1 MSLFYKKT
9 AGLALCTLLGAT
21 SLYAQQ
27 SITGIVSD
35 AKGPISGAT
44 VSVKGTT
51 RGTQTAANGSF
62 TIQASQGETLRIS
75 IVGYKSQEIVVGS
88 AKTLNI
94 TLTEDASA
102 LEEVVVTAMGIKRAP
117 KELGYAMSTVDSK
130 ELTKTGSPNFAGALY
145 GKAPG
150 VRISAAPGGATSGI
164 NINIRGTNSIT
175 GNSQPLV
182 IIDGVPMRQTSFN
195 NSDYW
200 GDQRARG
207 NGLEDLNPEDIENI
221 SILKGASAAALY
233 GSEAMNG
240 VVLVTTK
247 SGKAGKG
254 FSVDFN
260 ATYTHDQIAYLPRF
274 QDVRGPGY
282 SKAYNDVKQADDLFF
297 YYGDEDKVNGITR
310 GLMNTSLNFG
320 PKFDGKDI
328 ISWDGQ
334 VRPYSA
340 QNSYNKFFNNPNNS
354 IFNLAIGNTS
364 ENSNIRFSLTRQD
377 NQMTALDSYNKK
389 NVANLNASFTLWNK
403 FKNDVVVNFVNQHT
417 HNRPFLTD
425 RLINNTAGMI
435 STFDNP
441 EWYLN
446 KYRTSLG
453 YKYVI
458 KDPNTQSLTP
468 DEDIHYFG
476 YRGDV
481 LGFLWDT
488 KAKQYDEYSNR
499 LIGSYTATWSIT
511 DDLSLRGRVSADVT
525 SQRTESRQPNE
536 IPLEFGNSGGFSL
549 GNQNANIYY
558 TDLLATYNKNINEDI
573 KVGVIAGYTAT
584 RSQDTYVQNETSG
597 GLTVRDWFDVNAS
610 LNQPIR
616 NDRYNYRNYMLRDAV
631 FGTLNFNLKQF
642 WNVEGTLRRERISTM
657 NPENNVL
664 YYPSVNSSFILSD
677 AVKLPEFFNYAK
689 LRASWG
695 IVGSYPDIYK
705 SALAYT
711 VKTLGPQVTNGASV
725 IYSTLPTTGFGNID
739 IKPETKNEIEFGLET
754 RMLNGRLGL
763 DVTYYNGLVKDQI
776 INYTLPISSGSNSI
790 LANVGSLRN
799 TGWEF
804 AINGTPIQK
813 ENFKWSSTLNFSMNN
828 NKVVSLPGNAS
839 TLLLRDYDG
848 NAAQLVANVGQS
860 MGDIMVRPTKM
871 DENGNRVVSSNGLY
885 EIDGDRWIKA
895 GNALPKAVGGLIN
908 NFSYKNFSL
917 DVLMDFRLGG
927 SVMPTGTNWMISRGL
942 LEESLNNMDA
952 EHGGLSY
959 YQAKN
964 ANGSI
969 VGIATNATT
978 GPNGETVYHDGM
990 LLDGV
995 LADGSSNTNII
1006 SQATYYA
1013 NTYNWG
1019 GPQYSQSR
1027 YELYVKKN
1035 NYVKMRE
1042 ISIGYRLPASVANKL
1057 KAKNI
1062 QLSAFGRNLFFVYRS
1077 IKDLDPE
1084 QMTGGSNWINSVS
1097 NAGTSPATRTYG
1109 LMLRASF

>member
-1 MSLFYKKT
+1 MSYFYKKS
-9 AGLALCTLLGAT
+9 AGLALCTLFSASALF
-21 SLYAQQ
+21 AQQ
-27 SITGIVSD
+27 SVTGKVTD
-35 AKGPISGAT
+35 ATGPISG
-44 VSVKGTT
+44 VSVSIKGTS
-51 RGTQTAANGSF
+51 RGTQTGPDGSF
-62 TIQASQGETLRIS
+62 TIQAAQGETLRFS
-75 IVGYKSQEIVVGS
+75 MVGYKATEISVGS
-88 AKTLNI
+88 TKTINVSLQ
-94 TLTEDASA
+94 EDASA
-102 LEEVVVTAMGIKRAP
+102 LDEVVVTAMGIKRAP

-150 VRISAAPGGATSGI
+150 VRISAAPGGATSGV

-182 IIDGVPMRQTSFN
+182 IIDGVPMRQSSFN

-260 ATYTHDQIAYLPRF
+260 ATYAHDQIAYLPRF

-282 SKAYNDVKQADDLFF
+282 SKAYQNDKQSDDLF
-297 YYGDEDKVNGITR
+297 YYYTPAEAINGVNRGVMNSGI
-310 GLMNTSLNFG
+310 NFG
-320 PKFDGKDI
+320 PKFDGQDI

-354 IFNLAIGNTS
+354 IFNLAIGNAT
-364 ENSNIRFSLTRQD
+364 ENSNIRFSITRQD
-377 NQMTALDSYNKK
+377 NQMTAMDSYNKK
-389 NVANLNASFTLWNK
+389 NIANLNASFTLWKK
-403 FKNDVVVNFVNQHT
+403 FKNDVVVNFINQQT
-417 HNRPFLTD
+417 HNRPLLTD
-425 RLINNTAGMI
+425 RLINNFTGMI

-441 EWYLN
+441 DWYLN
-446 KYRTSLG
+446 KYQTSLG

-458 KDPNTQSLTP
+458 KDPKTQSLTP
-468 DEDIHYFG
+468 AEDIHYFG

-481 LGFLWDT
+481 LEYYWNS
-488 KAKQYDEYSNR
+488 KAKQYDENSNR

-525 SQRTESRQPNE
+525 SLKTEDKQPNE
-536 IPLEFGNSGGFSL
+536 VPLAFGNTGFFSL

-558 TDLLATYNKNINEDI
+558 TDLMATYNKQLNDDI
-573 KVGVIAGYTAT
+573 KLGVVAGYTAT
-584 RSQDTYVQNETSG
+584 RSQDIYVENETDG
-597 GLTVRDWFDVNAS
+597 GLTVRNWYDVNAT
-610 LNQPIR
+610 LNQAKR

-631 FGTLNFNLKQF
+631 FGTVNFNLKQF

-657 NPENNVL
+657 NPDNNVL
-664 YYPSVNSSFILSD
+664 YYPSLNTSFILSD
-677 AVKLPEFFNYAK
+677 AVKLPEIFSYAK
-689 LRASWG
+689 LRGSWG
-695 IVGSYPDIYK
+695 IVGNYPDIYK
-705 SALAYT
+705 SALSYT
-711 VKTLGPQVTNGASV
+711 QKTLGPQADGGTSV
-725 IYSTLPTTGFGNID
+725 IYTTVPTTEFGNEN
-739 IKPETKNEIEFGLET
+739 IKPETKNEVEFGLET
-754 RMLNGRLGL
+754 KMLKGRLGL
-763 DVTYYNGLVKDQI
+763 DITYYNGLVKDQI
-776 INYTLPISSGSNSI
+776 LNYTLPITSGANSI

-804 AINGTPIQK
+804 AINGTPIQH
-813 ENFKWSSTLNFSMNN
+813 ENFKWNTVLNFSMNK
-828 NKVVSLPGNAS
+828 NKVISLPGNAGS
-839 TLLLRDYDG
+839 LLLRDYDG
-848 NAAQLVANVGQS
+848 KAAQLVANVGES
-860 MGDIMVRPTKM
+860 MGDIMVRPVKT
-871 DENGNRVVSSNGLY
+871 DQNGDKVVAANGLY
-885 EIDGDRWIKA
+885 EIDGNSWIKA
-895 GNALPKAVGGLIN
+895 GNAMPKATGGFIN

-917 DVLMDFRLGG
+917 DLLMDFRLGG
-927 SVMPTGTNWMISRGL
+927 SVMPTGINWMISRGL
-942 LEESLNNMDA
+942 LEESLNNMDT

-959 YQAKN
+959 YQTKDAAGN
-964 ANGSI
+964 TMG
-969 VGIATNATT
+969 VATNSTA
-978 GPNGETVYHDGM
+978 GPNGEIVYHDGM
-990 LLDGV
+990 LMDGK
-995 LADGSSNTNII
+995 LANGTENSNVI
-1006 SQATYYA
+1006 SQATYYN

-1027 YELYVKKN
+1027 YELYVQKN
-1035 NYVKMRE
+1035 NYLKMRE
-1042 ISIGYRLPASVANKL
+1042 ISLGYKLPSSIASKL
-1057 KAKNI
+1057 RAKNV
-1062 QLSAFGRNLFFVYRS
+1062 QLSAFGRNLFFIYRS

>member
-9 AGLALCTLLGAT
+9 AGLALCTLFSAT

-27 SITGIVSD
+27 SISGIVSD
-35 AKGPISGAT
+35 ANGPVSGAT
-44 VSVKGTT
+44 ISVKGTT
-51 RGTQTAANGSF
+51 RGTQTGANGAF
-62 TIQASQGETLRIS
+62 TIQASQGEVLRVS
-75 IVGYKSQEIVVGS
+75 IVGYKSQEITVGS
-88 AKTLNI
+88 SKTINI
-94 TLTEDASA
+94 KLTEDASA

-254 FSVDFN
+254 FTIDFN
-260 ATYTHDQIAYLPRF
+260 ATYTHDQIAYLPNF

-282 SKAYNDVKQADDLFF
+282 SKAYQDDKQSDDMFQ
-297 YYGDEDKVNGITR
+297 YYGSNLAVNGVNR
-310 GLMNTSLNFG
+310 GVMNSTVNFG
-320 PKFDGKDI
+320 PLFDGKDI
-328 ISWDGQ
+328 ISWDGK

-377 NQMTALDSYNKK
+377 NQMTALESYNKK
-389 NVANLNASFTLWNK
+389 NIANLNASFTLWKN
-403 FKNDVVVNFVNQHT
+403 FKNDVVVNFINQHT

-425 RLINNTAGMI
+425 RLINNFGGMI

-441 EWYLN
+441 EWYFG
-446 KYRTSLG
+446 KYQTSLG

-458 KDPNTQSLTP
+458 DAADAQSLTP
-468 DEDIHYFG
+468 AENIRYNG

-481 LGFLWDT
+481 LEYVWNS

-499 LIGSYTATWSIT
+499 LIGSYTATWSVT
-511 DDLSLRGRVSADVT
+511 NDLSLRARVSADVT
-525 SQRTESRQPNE
+525 SLKTEDKQPNE
-536 IPLEFGNSGGFSL
+536 KPLLFGNSGFFSL

-558 TDLLATYNKNINEDI
+558 TDLLATYNKKINNDI
-573 KVGVIAGYTAT
+573 KIGVVGGYTAT
-584 RSQDTYVQNETSG
+584 RSEDVYVQNQTEG
-597 GLTVRDWFDVNAS
+597 GLTVRNWYDVNAT
-610 LNQPIR
+610 LNLATR
-616 NDRYNYRNYMLRDAV
+616 NDKYNYRNRMLRDAL
-631 FGTLNFNLKQF
+631 FGTVNFNLKEF

-657 NPENNVL
+657 RPDNNVL
-664 YYPSVNSSFILSD
+664 YYPSVNSSLILSD
-677 AVKLPEFFNYAK
+677 AFHLPEFFNYAK
-689 LRASWG
+689 LRGSWG
-695 IVGSYPDIYK
+695 IVGNYPDIYK
-705 SALAYT
+705 SALSYT
-711 VKTLGPQVTNGASV
+711 QKTLGSQVDGGASV
-725 IYSTLPTTGFGNID
+725 IYTTVPTTEFGNEN

-754 RMLNGRLGL
+754 RMLNGRLGF
-763 DVTYYNGLVKDQI
+763 DITYYNGLIKDQI
-776 INYTLPISSGSNSI
+776 LNYTLPISTGSNSI
-790 LANVGSLRN
+790 LANVGTLRN

-813 ENFKWSSTLNFSMNN
+813 ENFKWSTTLNFSMNKN
-828 NKVVSLPGNAS
+828 VVKELPGNTG

-860 MGDIMVRPTKM
+860 MGDIMVRPIKT
-871 DENGNRVVSSNGLY
+871 DENGNKIVSANGMY

-895 GNALPKAVGGLIN
+895 GNAMPKAVGGFIN
-908 NFSYKNFSL
+908 NFSYKNFNL

-927 SVMPTGTNWMISRGL
+927 SVMPTGINWMTSRGL
-942 LEESLNNMDA
+942 TEESLNYMDA
-952 EHGGLSY
+952 AHGGLSY
-959 YQAKN
+959 YQTKDASGN
-964 ANGSI
+964 IIG
-969 VGIATNATT
+969 VATSGNT

-990 LLDGV
+990 LMDGK
-995 LADGSSNTNII
+995 LADGTNNSNII
-1006 SQATYYA
+1006 SQATYY
-1013 NTYNWG
+1013 NGTYNWG

-1027 YELYVKKN
+1027 YELYVQKN
-1035 NYVKMRE
+1035 NYIKMRE
-1042 ISIGYRLPASVANKL
+1042 ISLGYRLPASVASKL

-1062 QLSAFGRNLFFVYRS
+1062 QLSAFGRNLFFIYRS
-1077 IKDLDPE
+1077 IKDIDPE
-1084 QMTGGSNWINSVS
+1084 QMTGGSNWINNVS